1 MGKLCKK
8 YLQMN
13 SHWKY
18 AVVSRKRGKNI
29 GSLLESASS
38 LALTSCLVKC
48 SHLHTLYLH
57 AEALIVQVLNPLAE
71 RKEKKNT
78 GWKIRLTQRKSGT
91 RGPKKWK
98 TNGPAL
104 PGLDKWL
111 IVTGRKSF
119 TAE

>member
-1 MGKLCKK
+1 
-8 YLQMN
+8 MN

-71 RKEKKNT
+71 RKEKKKYWLEDST
-78 GWKIRLTQRKSGT
+78 HAKKVWHPGT
-91 RGPKKWK
+91 
-98 TNGPAL
+98 
-104 PGLDKWL
+104 
-111 IVTGRKSF
+111 
-119 TAE
+119 